1 MEEIKNKLIDI
12 LSQITRIE
20 SPKPEASQDEVDCAQ
35 DCQERENVLELM
47 SRNANLTRDIKHAL
61 AKIEKGT
68 YGLCE
73 VSGEEIPKERLEFI
87 PWARHTTK
95 IQGEIDKKVIAKPK
109 YEYLELKDD
118 EEEDPETE

>member
-1 MEEIKNKLIDI
+1 MEEIKNKLIEI
-12 LSQITRIE
+12 LSQITKIE
-20 SPKPEASQDEVDCAQ
+20 SPKPESTQDEVDCAQ
-35 DCQERENVLELM
+35 DCQERENILELM
-47 SRNANLTRDIKHAL
+47 SRNSNLTRDIKHAI

-95 IQGEIDKKVIAKPK
+95 VQGEIDKSVIPKPK
-109 YEYLELKDD
+109 YEYLQPEDD
-118 EEEDPETE
+118 ELEDSESE